1 MSKTKIIV
9 QIQKIDEMIK
19 VLEEACTYFE
29 WCLKEA
35 EKSIETSVAQGFPED
50 KAKDYKENHWNPAKD
65 KVMKVSNAIM
75 STHIPYLNRVRGG
88 LMQILSM

>member
-35 EKSIETSVAQGFPED
+35 EKSIETRVAQGFPED
-50 KAKDYKENHWNPAKD
+50 KAKDYRDNHWNSAKD
-65 KVMKVSNAIM
+65 KVKKASDAIM
-75 STHIPYLNRVRGG
+75 TTHLPYLNKVKGG
-88 LMQILSM
+88 LLRVLSM